1 MKTNKRGVELT
12 LNTVILAILALMV
25 LVVVA
30 LIFLKGSNYFVDKI
44 KIVWDQVIGLKPN
57 LSGAALK

>member
-1 MKTNKRGVELT
+1 MMKTSKKGVELT

-30 LIFLKGSNYFVDKI
+30 LIFLKGSTYFVDKI
-44 KIVWDQVIGLKPN
+44 KVVWTRLFGLSLTCPVQP
-57 LSGAALK
+57 

>member
-30 LIFLKGSNYFVDKI
+30 LIFLKGSNYFVDKL
-44 KIVWDQVIGLKPN
+44 KTVWDQIIGLKPN
-57 LSGAALK
+57 LSSAVQK